1 MSATDPIAYVNGSF
15 VPLSEAKV
23 GIEDRAVLF
32 ADSVYEVVLIA
43 RGQLIDL
50 AGHMAR
56 LERSVTELRFPTIDL
71 PSVSAMLE
79 RLVDLNAIAQGMVYV
94 QISRGEAPRALMP
107 VENPKPSIFAFARA
121 MAMPKAIADT
131 KPVAA
136 MTIADLRWG
145 RCDIKTTALV
155 APTLAQIEARS
166 AGFDQVLFVDE
177 QNNVTE
183 GSASNAWIVRDG
195 VLITR
200 EPGPKVLAGVT
211 RTRLISLAR
220 SLQLKVDERAFSADE
235 ALKADEAFL
244 SSATALI
251 VPIARINSVELKAP
265 GPVTSRL
272 FDAYLQ
278 FAFGH

>member
-1 MSATDPIAYVNGSF
+1 MSVTDPISYVNGTF
-15 VPLSEAKV
+15 VPLSQAKV

-32 ADSVYEVVLIA
+32 ADSVYEVVLVA

-56 LERSVTELRFPTIDL
+56 LDRSVTELRFPTIDL
-71 PSVSAMLE
+71 STVSAVLE
-79 RLVDLNAIAQGMVYV
+79 RLVAENAIAQGMVYV
-94 QISRGEAPRALMP
+94 QISRGESPRALMP
-107 VENPKPSIFAFARA
+107 VEHPKPSVFAFARA
-121 MAMPKAIADT
+121 LTMPRTIADT
-131 KPVAA
+131 RPVAA
-136 MTIADLRWG
+136 TTVQDLRWG

-155 APTLAQIEARS
+155 PPTLAQLEARS

-211 RTRLISLAR
+211 RTRLIALAR
-220 SLQLKVDERAFSADE
+220 SLQLKVVERAFSADE

-244 SSATALI
+244 TSATALI
-251 VPIARINSVELKAP
+251 VPISRINLVQLKAP

-272 FDAYLQ
+272 FDAYRQ
-278 FAFGH
+278 FAFGN

>member
-1 MSATDPIAYVNGSF
+1 MSVTDPIAYVNGTF
-15 VPLSEAKV
+15 VPLSRVKV

-32 ADSVYEVVLIA
+32 ADSVYEVVLVA

-56 LERSVTELRFPTIDL
+56 LDRSVTELRFPIIDL
-71 PSVSAMLE
+71 STVSAVLE
-79 RLVDLNAIAQGMVYV
+79 RLVAENAIAQGMVYV
-94 QISRGEAPRALMP
+94 QVSRGEAPRALMP
-107 VENPKPSIFAFARA
+107 VENPKPSVFAFARA
-121 MAMPKAIADT
+121 LTMPRTIADT

-136 MTIADLRWG
+136 MTVQVLRWG

-155 APTLAQIEARS
+155 APTLAQLDAKS

-195 VLITR
+195 MLITR

-211 RTRLISLAR
+211 RTRLIALAR
-220 SLQLKVDERAFSADE
+220 SLQLKVVERAFSADE
-235 ALKADEAFL
+235 ALEADEAFL
-244 SSATALI
+244 TSATALI
-251 VPIARINSVELKAP
+251 VPIARINLVQLKAP
-265 GPVTSRL
+265 GPLTSRL
-272 FDAYLQ
+272 FDAYRQ

>member
-1 MSATDPIAYVNGSF
+1 MNSTDPIAYVNGTF
-15 VPLSEAKV
+15 VPLSQAKV

-32 ADSVYEVVLIA
+32 ANSVYEVVLVA

-56 LERSVTELRFPTIDL
+56 LERSVTELRFPAVELST
-71 PSVSAMLE
+71 VSTVLE
-79 RLVDLNAIAQGMVYV
+79 RLVGENAIVEGMVYV

-107 VENPKPSIFAFARA
+107 VDNPKPSVFAFAR
-121 MAMPKAIADT
+121 PLVLPRTIADT

-136 MTIADLRWG
+136 MTVADLRWG

-200 EPGPKVLAGVT
+200 GPGPKVLAGVT
-211 RTRLISLAR
+211 RTRLIALAR
-220 SLQLKVDERAFSADE
+220 SLQLKVVERAFSADE
-235 ALKADEAFL
+235 ALQADEAFL
-244 SSATALI
+244 TSATALI
-251 VPIARINSVELKAP
+251 VPIARINLVRLRAP
-265 GPVTSRL
+265 GPITSRL
-272 FDAYLQ
+272 FDAYRQ
-278 FAFGH
+278 FAFGR

>member
-1 MSATDPIAYVNGSF
+1 MPATDYIAYVNGTF
-15 VPLSEAKV
+15 VPLSQAKV

-32 ADSVYEVVLIA
+32 ADSVYEVVLVA

-56 LERSVTELRFPTIDL
+56 LERSLTELRFPAIDHC
-71 PSVSAMLE
+71 SVSAVLE
-79 RLVDLNAIAQGMVYV
+79 RLVGENAITEGMVYV

-107 VENPKPSIFAFARA
+107 IENPKPSVWAFAR
-121 MAMPKAIADT
+121 PLVLPRTISET
-131 KPVAA
+131 KPVTA
-136 MTIADLRWG
+136 MTVADLRWG

-155 APTLAQIEARS
+155 APTLAQVEARS

-211 RTRLISLAR
+211 RTRLIALAR
-220 SLQLKVDERAFSADE
+220 GLQLKVVERAFSADE
-235 ALKADEAFL
+235 ALEADEAFL

-251 VPIARINSVELKAP
+251 VPIARLNSVRLTAP
-265 GPVTSRL
+265 GPITTRL
-272 FDAYLQ
+272 FDSYRQ
-278 FAFGH
+278 FAFG

>member
-1 MSATDPIAYVNGSF
+1 MLGTDPIAYVNGDF
-15 VPLSEAKV
+15 VPISQAKV

-32 ADSVYEVVLIA
+32 ADSVYEVVLVA
-43 RGQLIDL
+43 RGKLVDL

-71 PSVSAMLE
+71 RAVSAVLE
-79 RLVDLNAIAQGMVYV
+79 RLVEKNAIAQGMVYV

-107 VENPKPSIFAFARA
+107 VENPKPSVFAFARA
-121 MAMPKAIADT
+121 LAMPRTIADT

-136 MTIADLRWG
+136 MTVPDTRWG

-155 APTLAQIEARS
+155 APTLAQLEARS

-177 QNNVTE
+177 QNNITE

-195 VLITR
+195 VLLTR

-211 RTRLISLAR
+211 RTRLIALAR
-220 SLQLKVDERAFSADE
+220 SLQFKVVERAFSADE

-244 SSATALI
+244 TSATALI
-251 VPIARINSVELKAP
+251 VPIARINLVQLKAP

-272 FDAYLQ
+272 FDAYRQ